1 MGFLHERG
9 KNCSTKPSRKEKTL
23 KNMLYTFIANV
34 LFLQQL
40 WCMKGKVMVTQGHS
54 QIPYYISLLYK
65 IDSFKHSFIDKD
77 LEPKNQGST
86 WQQSFSSILVEFL
99 NTLPYTQLQSRI
111 IQPGIPLTIKFIK
124 ECLIWIFIVCSALLQ
139 QIFEFSRQKWQHHK
153 CDSTN
158 RFAHPLALICD
169 MNQKMY

>member
-1 MGFLHERG
+1 MSRILLLLWLRHGISAAQKKLISPAQNCIVKGQTTKKSKKYLNYKWVSYMKG

-54 QIPYYISLLYK
+54 QIPYYISLLDK
-65 IDSFKHSFIDKD
+65 IDSFKHFFIDKD

-86 WQQSFSSILVEFL
+86 WQQ
-99 NTLPYTQLQSRI
+99 
-111 IQPGIPLTIKFIK
+111 K
-124 ECLIWIFIVCSALLQ
+124 LLWHTWA
-139 QIFEFSRQKWQHHK
+139 FVPK
-153 CDSTN
+153 
-158 RFAHPLALICD
+158 
-169 MNQKMY
+169 

>member
-1 MGFLHERG
+1 MAFLQDKKKLISPAQNCIVKGQTTKKSKKYLNYKRVSYMKG

-86 WQQSFSSILVEFL
+86 WQQ
-99 NTLPYTQLQSRI
+99 
-111 IQPGIPLTIKFIK
+111 K
-124 ECLIWIFIVCSALLQ
+124 LL
-139 QIFEFSRQKWQHHK
+139 WH
-153 CDSTN
+153 T
-158 RFAHPLALICD
+158 
-169 MNQKMY
+169 